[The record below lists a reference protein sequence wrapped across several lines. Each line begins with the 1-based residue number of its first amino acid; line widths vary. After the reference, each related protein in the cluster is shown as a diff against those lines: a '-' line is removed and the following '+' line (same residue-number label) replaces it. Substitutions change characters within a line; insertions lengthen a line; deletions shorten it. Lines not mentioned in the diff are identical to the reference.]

1 MVTDMMPS
9 SVLLVEDNS
18 DDEFLARRVLRK
30 AGITVIRVAR
40 DGQEALDMLL
50 TSGEPLPEMLIL
62 DLRLPKIDGLKVF
75 SELRRQERTMSLPV
89 LILTSSDDPEDRE
102 ACLRLGALAFL
113 IKPLELN
120 DLKQLFSS

>member
-1 MVTDMMPS
+1 MVTDMMPR
-9 SVLLVEDNS
+9 SVLLVEDNI

-62 DLRLPKIDGLKVF
+62 DLRLPKVDGLKVF
-75 SELRRQERTMSLPV
+75 AELRRQERTMSLPV

-120 DLKQLFSS
+120 DLKQLFS

>member
-75 SELRRQERTMSLPV
+75 SELRRQEKTMSLPV

>member
-1 MVTDMMPS
+1 MPS
-9 SVLLVEDNS
+9 SVLLVEDNI

-40 DGQEALDMLL
+40 DGQEALNMLL

-75 SELRRQERTMSLPV
+75 SELRRKERTMSLPV

-113 IKPLELN
+113 IKPLEPY